1 MEIGHFFLPDQVSNE
16 NSYMHRVRCVLRIK
30 TMTIEFTRLS
40 GKGQIV
46 IPNEIRKRMKL
57 KDGTRFLIVGIGD
70 SLILRRIEISEEK
83 LRLKRLLQGFRSNAS
98 KTGFDERE
106 VRKLIESSRKASE

>member
-1 MEIGHFFLPDQVSNE
+1 MGKNE
-16 NSYMHRVRCVLRIK
+16 YSYIRPVRCILRIK

-40 GKGQIV
+40 EKGQIV

-57 KDGTRFLIVGIGD
+57 KEGTRFLIVEMGD

-83 LRLKRLLQGFRSNAS
+83 LRLKRLLQGFRSKAS
-98 KTGFDERE
+98 ETGFDERE

>member
-1 MEIGHFFLPDQVSNE
+1 
-16 NSYMHRVRCVLRIK
+16 
-30 TMTIEFTRLS
+30 MTIEFTRLS
-40 GKGQIV
+40 EKGQIV

-57 KDGTRFLIVGIGD
+57 KEGSRFLIVELGD

-83 LRLKRLLQGFRSNAS
+83 LRLKRLLQGFRSKANEM
-98 KTGFDERE
+98 GFDERE